1 MEITWHGLSCFRLTE
16 RGQASVVTDPFDES
30 VGYPPLKV
38 RADIVTVS
46 HDAPGHNNVK
56 VVRGVQRTIT
66 GPGEYEIGGVF
77 VIGAA
82 MVNPN
87 QRKKDNIVPNVV
99 YVFDYDGLTVLHLG
113 DLNYVP
119 SQSEVD
125 QLGAVDVVLVPV
137 GGGNGLDSA
146 KAAEVISL
154 LEPSIVIPMH
164 YKTPE
169 LNLKLAPV
177 SKFLKE
183 MGVTNPQ
190 EEESLK
196 ITRSQLPEQTQVVV
210 LAHKSQSES

>member
-1 MEITWHGLSCFRLTE
+1 M
-16 RGQASVVTDPFDES
+16 
-30 VGYPPLKV
+30 
-38 RADIVTVS
+38 
-46 HDAPGHNNVK
+46 
-56 VVRGVQRTIT
+56 
-66 GPGEYEIGGVF
+66 
-77 VIGAA
+77 
-82 MVNPN
+82 
-87 QRKKDNIVPNVV
+87 V